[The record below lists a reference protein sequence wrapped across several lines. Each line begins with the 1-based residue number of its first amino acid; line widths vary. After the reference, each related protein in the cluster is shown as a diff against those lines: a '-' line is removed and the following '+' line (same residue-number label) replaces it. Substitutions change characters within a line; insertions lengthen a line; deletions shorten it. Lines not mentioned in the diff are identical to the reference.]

1 MEFDGAIFLMSKM
14 FLDRKKGILEH
25 AQDVVNILTFG
36 NFLDAS
42 NFLKCENCCTEICKN
57 SEQISRARKRS
68 HLEAS
73 RTMVLDGHQK
83 SKTKKIF
90 EGCGFQRSRHNT
102 IY

>member
-42 NFLKCENCCTEICKN
+42 NFLKKENCCTEICINKFLVTGRNRQQQLQSKDWRFLTCIKQYQKN
-57 SEQISRARKRS
+57 NVPPHLKR
-68 HLEAS
+68 
-73 RTMVLDGHQK
+73 
-83 SKTKKIF
+83 
-90 EGCGFQRSRHNT
+90 CGLNG
-102 IY
+102 